1 MSLLLMAAA
10 NSGGEIPIF
19 ARNVG
24 PFFLIVAAWGLA
36 MMIFRRN

>member
-19 ARNVG
+19 VRNVG
-24 PFFLIVAAWGLA
+24 PFFLSW
-36 MMIFRRN
+36 RRGRWL